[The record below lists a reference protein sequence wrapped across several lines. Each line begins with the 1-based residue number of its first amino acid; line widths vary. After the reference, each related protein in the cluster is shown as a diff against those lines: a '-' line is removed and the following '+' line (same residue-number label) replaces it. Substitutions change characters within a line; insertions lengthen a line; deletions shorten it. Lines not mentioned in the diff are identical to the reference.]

1 MKRLLHVING
11 WRFKYVNNGQGINAL
26 RDIAKVDCIFI
37 ALRKH

>member
-1 MKRLLHVING
+1 MKRLLHVISG
-11 WRFKYVNNGQGINAL
+11 WRFKYVNNGPGINAL